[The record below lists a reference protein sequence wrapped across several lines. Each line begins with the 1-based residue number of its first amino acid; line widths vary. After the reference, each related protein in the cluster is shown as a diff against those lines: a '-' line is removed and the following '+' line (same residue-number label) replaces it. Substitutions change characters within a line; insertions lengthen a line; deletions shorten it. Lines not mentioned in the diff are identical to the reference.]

1 MVGNAGVG
9 FSVIEGEGEG
19 RACVVS
25 EVVGDEVVE
34 HGVACY
40 GIIGGV
46 EVLEKGQSEALP
58 DFIPD
63 GEEEKT
69 PTILAKL
76 AHRCGNRCGGRKQKV
91 GLTFSLFRVKEAH
104 WMPFLERIYGA
115 LHMGLHVLRSGLT
128 FMKSRMPS
136 LLKIARGL
144 QNSGQPTERDYH
156 VMSLGS
162 VSGGEPM
169 SIKLGPAGVP
179 LSCKGRTIV
188 EGMDDIISL
197 GLETMEVQ
205 TVRMVAP
212 QHFEQYWQAGVLAN
226 KTDFE
231 MNIHGPYYSELLGG
245 KVERGRSLA
254 KIEATLQAA
263 RTINARHITLHTGH
277 YGDFGRGQ
285 AANEQVA
292 NVFSGIVDRIHEIW
306 HDDEDE
312 FPVFPWIKNGTPSKI
327 GVETSGRQELWGS
340 LEEVLEVVNHVEGT
354 VPVLNIAHIH
364 ARGHGQMRT
373 SEDYGEL
380 FDVVR
385 ESIGTK
391 EFYCHFS
398 GVEHRTGN
406 AMHYTQIKK
415 SDLNFE
421 PLAEFIVEDG
431 GWLDITLISDSPL
444 LEHDA
449 MYMMQNIEKSRH
461 KQLERKAREDRR
473 RALALQTG
481 KSEEELRSKESQIA
495 QARKSATK
503 PTEPVKEEAA
513 PPAKEEEAPAK
524 PEKATKAKASKAK
537 KESKKADEKDD
548 DDVFDFDEEDD
559 DLF

>member
-1 MVGNAGVG
+1 M
-9 FSVIEGEGEG
+9 
-19 RACVVS
+19 
-25 EVVGDEVVE
+25 
-34 HGVACY
+34 
-40 GIIGGV
+40 
-46 EVLEKGQSEALP
+46 P
-58 DFIPD
+58 
-63 GEEEKT
+63 
-69 PTILAKL
+69 
-76 AHRCGNRCGGRKQKV
+76 
-91 GLTFSLFRVKEAH
+91 VK
-104 WMPFLERIYGA
+104 M
-115 LHMGLHVLRSGLT
+115 
-128 FMKSRMPS
+128 
-136 LLKIARGL
+136 
-144 QNSGQPTERDYH
+144 
-156 VMSLGS
+156 
-162 VSGGEPM
+162 
-169 SIKLGPAGVP
+169 GPAGVP

-231 MNIHGPYYSELLGG
+231 MNIHGPYYAELLGD

-263 RTINARHITLHTGH
+263 KTINARHITLHTGH
-277 YGDFGRGQ
+277 YGEFSRGT

-292 NVFSGIVDRIHEIW
+292 NVFAGIVERIHDIW
-306 HDDEDE
+306 HDDDDA
-312 FPVFPWIKNGTPSKI
+312 FPVFPWMKHGTPSKI

-364 ARGHGQMRT
+364 ARGHGRMRT

-380 FDVVR
+380 FDQVR
-385 ESIGTK
+385 ETIGTK

-461 KQLERKAREDRR
+461 RQLERKAREDRR
-473 RALALQTG
+473 RALAVQSGMSEAELQAN
-481 KSEEELRSKESQIA
+481 EVAQA
-495 QARKSATK
+495 QARTGTVTDASEPEANPAPESTK
-503 PTEPVKEEAA
+503 PEDANIEDTKAS
-513 PPAKEEEAPAK
+513 APAK
-524 PEKATKAKASKAK
+524 N
-537 KESKKADEKDD
+537 DENDM
-548 DDVFDFDEEDD
+548 FDFEEDD
-559 DLF
+559 DDLF

>member
-1 MVGNAGVG
+1 MA
-9 FSVIEGEGEG
+9 
-19 RACVVS
+19 
-25 EVVGDEVVE
+25 
-34 HGVACY
+34 
-40 GIIGGV
+40 
-46 EVLEKGQSEALP
+46 
-58 DFIPD
+58 
-63 GEEEKT
+63 
-69 PTILAKL
+69 
-76 AHRCGNRCGGRKQKV
+76 
-91 GLTFSLFRVKEAH
+91 
-104 WMPFLERIYGA
+104 
-115 LHMGLHVLRSGLT
+115 
-128 FMKSRMPS
+128 
-136 LLKIARGL
+136 
-144 QNSGQPTERDYH
+144 
-156 VMSLGS
+156 
-162 VSGGEPM
+162 
-169 SIKLGPAGVP
+169 IKLGPAGVP

-245 KVERGRSLA
+245 RVERGRSLA

-285 AANEQVA
+285 AANQQVA
-292 NVFSGIVDRIHEIW
+292 NVFSGVVDRVHEIW
-306 HDDEDE
+306 HDEEDE

-354 VPVLNIAHIH
+354 IPVLNIAHIH

-380 FDVVR
+380 FDMVR

-473 RALALQTG
+473 RALSLQTG
-481 KSEEELRSKESQIA
+481 KSEEELRTKETQIA
-495 QARKSATK
+495 AARGTAAKA
-503 PTEPVKEEAA
+503 PTAAEAET
-513 PPAKEEEAPAK
+513 PPAAEEKAK
-524 PEKATKAKASKAK
+524 PAAKATKAP
-537 KESKKADEKDD
+537 KKAPKKAAKAEEKAE
-548 DDVFDFDEEDD
+548 DDVFDFDEDDD

>member
-1 MVGNAGVG
+1 
-9 FSVIEGEGEG
+9 
-19 RACVVS
+19 
-25 EVVGDEVVE
+25 
-34 HGVACY
+34 
-40 GIIGGV
+40 
-46 EVLEKGQSEALP
+46 
-58 DFIPD
+58 
-63 GEEEKT
+63 
-69 PTILAKL
+69 
-76 AHRCGNRCGGRKQKV
+76 
-91 GLTFSLFRVKEAH
+91 
-104 WMPFLERIYGA
+104 MP
-115 LHMGLHVLRSGLT
+115 V
-128 FMKSRMPS
+128 
-136 LLKIARGL
+136 
-144 QNSGQPTERDYH
+144 
-156 VMSLGS
+156 
-162 VSGGEPM
+162 
-169 SIKLGPAGVP
+169 KLGPAGVP

-245 KVERGRSLA
+245 RVERGRSLS

-263 RTINARHITLHTGH
+263 RTINARHITLHAGH

-327 GVETSGRQELWGS
+327 GIETSGRQELWGS

-380 FDVVR
+380 FDMVR
-385 ESIGTK
+385 ETIGTK

-481 KSEEELRSKESQIA
+481 KSEEELRSKETQVA
-495 QARKSATK
+495 AAR
-503 PTEPVKEEAA
+503 A
-513 PPAKEEEAPAK
+513 PPAPVKAEETPAEKK
-524 PEKATKAKASKAK
+524 PEPTPEKEAKKKAKAEKTVK
-537 KESKKADEKDD
+537 KTEEKSD

>member
-1 MVGNAGVG
+1 M
-9 FSVIEGEGEG
+9 
-19 RACVVS
+19 
-25 EVVGDEVVE
+25 
-34 HGVACY
+34 
-40 GIIGGV
+40 
-46 EVLEKGQSEALP
+46 P
-58 DFIPD
+58 
-63 GEEEKT
+63 
-69 PTILAKL
+69 
-76 AHRCGNRCGGRKQKV
+76 
-91 GLTFSLFRVKEAH
+91 VK
-104 WMPFLERIYGA
+104 M
-115 LHMGLHVLRSGLT
+115 
-128 FMKSRMPS
+128 
-136 LLKIARGL
+136 
-144 QNSGQPTERDYH
+144 
-156 VMSLGS
+156 
-162 VSGGEPM
+162 
-169 SIKLGPAGVP
+169 GPAGVP

-231 MNIHGPYYSELLGG
+231 MNIHGPYYSELLGN

-263 RTINARHITLHTGH
+263 KTINARHITLHTGH
-277 YGDFGRGQ
+277 YGEFGRGT

-292 NVFSGIVDRIHEIW
+292 NVFAGIVERIHDIW
-306 HDDEDE
+306 HDDDDA
-312 FPVFPWIKNGTPSKI
+312 FPVFPWMKSGTPSKI

-364 ARGHGQMRT
+364 ARGHGRMRT

-380 FDVVR
+380 FDQVR
-385 ESIGTK
+385 ETIGTK

-461 KQLERKAREDRR
+461 RQLERKAREDRR
-473 RALALQTG
+473 RALAVQSGMSEAELQAN
-481 KSEEELRSKESQIA
+481 EVAQA
-495 QARKSATK
+495 QARTGN
-503 PTEPVKEEAA
+503 AA
-513 PPAKEEEAPAK
+513 EAPEPEANPAPKPK
-524 PEKATKAKASKAK
+524 PEPAKATKAKASAP
-537 KESKKADEKDD
+537 AKDD
-548 DDVFDFDEEDD
+548 ENDMFDFEEEDD

>member
-1 MVGNAGVG
+1 
-9 FSVIEGEGEG
+9 
-19 RACVVS
+19 
-25 EVVGDEVVE
+25 
-34 HGVACY
+34 
-40 GIIGGV
+40 
-46 EVLEKGQSEALP
+46 
-58 DFIPD
+58 
-63 GEEEKT
+63 
-69 PTILAKL
+69 
-76 AHRCGNRCGGRKQKV
+76 
-91 GLTFSLFRVKEAH
+91 
-104 WMPFLERIYGA
+104 MP
-115 LHMGLHVLRSGLT
+115 
-128 FMKSRMPS
+128 
-136 LLKIARGL
+136 
-144 QNSGQPTERDYH
+144 
-156 VMSLGS
+156 
-162 VSGGEPM
+162 
-169 SIKLGPAGVP
+169 IKLGPAGVP

-231 MNIHGPYYSELLGG
+231 MNIHGPYYSELLGD
-245 KVERGRSLA
+245 KIERGRSLA

-263 RTINARHITLHTGH
+263 RTVNARHITLHTGH
-277 YGDFGRGQ
+277 YGEFSRGH

-292 NVFSGIVDRIHEIW
+292 NVFSGIVDRVAEIW

-312 FPVFPWIKNGTPSKI
+312 FPVFPWIKDGTPSKI

-364 ARGHGQMRT
+364 ARGHGRMRT

-380 FDVVR
+380 FDMVR

-481 KSEEELRSKESQIA
+481 KSEEELKTNETQ
-495 QARKSATK
+495 Q
-503 PTEPVKEEAA
+503 
-513 PPAKEEEAPAK
+513 
-524 PEKATKAKASKAK
+524 AKARQASEESPEVVEEKVEEKKPAKAK
-537 KESKKADEKDD
+537 KPAAKSKKTDETKKTESN
-548 DDVFDFDEEDD
+548 DDVFDFEEDD
-559 DLF
+559 DDLF

>member
-1 MVGNAGVG
+1 MAV
-9 FSVIEGEGEG
+9 
-19 RACVVS
+19 
-25 EVVGDEVVE
+25 
-34 HGVACY
+34 
-40 GIIGGV
+40 
-46 EVLEKGQSEALP
+46 
-58 DFIPD
+58 
-63 GEEEKT
+63 
-69 PTILAKL
+69 
-76 AHRCGNRCGGRKQKV
+76 
-91 GLTFSLFRVKEAH
+91 
-104 WMPFLERIYGA
+104 
-115 LHMGLHVLRSGLT
+115 
-128 FMKSRMPS
+128 
-136 LLKIARGL
+136 
-144 QNSGQPTERDYH
+144 
-156 VMSLGS
+156 
-162 VSGGEPM
+162 
-169 SIKLGPAGVP
+169 KLGPAGVP

-285 AANEQVA
+285 AANQQVA
-292 NVFSGIVDRIHEIW
+292 NVFSGIVDRVHEIW

-354 VPVLNIAHIH
+354 IPVLNIAHIH

-380 FDVVR
+380 FDMVR
-385 ESIGTK
+385 ETIGTK

-473 RALALQTG
+473 RALSLQTG
-481 KSEEELRSKESQIA
+481 KSEEELRTKESQIA
-495 QARKSATK
+495 AARGTAA
-503 PTEPVKEEAA
+503 PAAPAPAEPEAA
-513 PPAKEEEAPAK
+513 PAPKEGEEPAAKPAKAPKKEAK
-524 PEKATKAKASKAK
+524 VEEKA
-537 KESKKADEKDD
+537 E

>member
-1 MVGNAGVG
+1 M
-9 FSVIEGEGEG
+9 
-19 RACVVS
+19 
-25 EVVGDEVVE
+25 
-34 HGVACY
+34 
-40 GIIGGV
+40 
-46 EVLEKGQSEALP
+46 P
-58 DFIPD
+58 
-63 GEEEKT
+63 
-69 PTILAKL
+69 
-76 AHRCGNRCGGRKQKV
+76 
-91 GLTFSLFRVKEAH
+91 VK
-104 WMPFLERIYGA
+104 M
-115 LHMGLHVLRSGLT
+115 
-128 FMKSRMPS
+128 
-136 LLKIARGL
+136 
-144 QNSGQPTERDYH
+144 
-156 VMSLGS
+156 
-162 VSGGEPM
+162 
-169 SIKLGPAGVP
+169 GPAGVP

-231 MNIHGPYYSELLGG
+231 MNIHGPYYSELLGN

-263 RTINARHITLHTGH
+263 KTINARHITLHTGH
-277 YGDFGRGQ
+277 YGEFGRGT

-292 NVFSGIVDRIHEIW
+292 NVFAGIVERIHDIW
-306 HDDEDE
+306 HDDDDA
-312 FPVFPWIKNGTPSKI
+312 FPVFPWMKSGTPSKI

-364 ARGHGQMRT
+364 ARGHGRMRT

-380 FDVVR
+380 FDQVR
-385 ESIGTK
+385 ETIGTK

-461 KQLERKAREDRR
+461 RQLERKAREDRR
-473 RALALQTG
+473 RALAVQSGMSEAELQAN
-481 KSEEELRSKESQIA
+481 EVAQA
-495 QARKSATK
+495 QARTGNATEAPEPEANPAPK
-503 PTEPVKEEAA
+503 PKPE
-513 PPAKEEEAPAK
+513 PAKS
-524 PEKATKAKASKAK
+524 TKAKASTPAK
-537 KESKKADEKDD
+537 DNENDM
-548 DDVFDFDEEDD
+548 FDFEEEDD

>member
-1 MVGNAGVG
+1 MA
-9 FSVIEGEGEG
+9 
-19 RACVVS
+19 
-25 EVVGDEVVE
+25 
-34 HGVACY
+34 
-40 GIIGGV
+40 
-46 EVLEKGQSEALP
+46 
-58 DFIPD
+58 
-63 GEEEKT
+63 
-69 PTILAKL
+69 
-76 AHRCGNRCGGRKQKV
+76 
-91 GLTFSLFRVKEAH
+91 
-104 WMPFLERIYGA
+104 
-115 LHMGLHVLRSGLT
+115 
-128 FMKSRMPS
+128 
-136 LLKIARGL
+136 
-144 QNSGQPTERDYH
+144 
-156 VMSLGS
+156 
-162 VSGGEPM
+162 
-169 SIKLGPAGVP
+169 IKLGPAGVP

-285 AANEQVA
+285 AANQQVA
-292 NVFSGIVDRIHEIW
+292 NVFSGIVDRVHEIW
-306 HDDEDE
+306 HDEEDE

-354 VPVLNIAHIH
+354 IPVLNIAHIH

-380 FDVVR
+380 FDMVR

-473 RALALQTG
+473 RALSLQTG
-481 KSEEELRSKESQIA
+481 KSEEELRTKETQIA
-495 QARKSATK
+495 AARGT
-503 PTEPVKEEAA
+503 AA
-513 PPAKEEEAPAK
+513 KAPAAAEAETATA
-524 PEKATKAKASKAK
+524 PEEKAKTAAKATKAP
-537 KESKKADEKDD
+537 KKAAKAEEKVE
-548 DDVFDFDEEDD
+548 DDVFDFDEDDD

>member
-1 MVGNAGVG
+1 MA
-9 FSVIEGEGEG
+9 
-19 RACVVS
+19 
-25 EVVGDEVVE
+25 
-34 HGVACY
+34 
-40 GIIGGV
+40 
-46 EVLEKGQSEALP
+46 
-58 DFIPD
+58 
-63 GEEEKT
+63 
-69 PTILAKL
+69 
-76 AHRCGNRCGGRKQKV
+76 
-91 GLTFSLFRVKEAH
+91 
-104 WMPFLERIYGA
+104 
-115 LHMGLHVLRSGLT
+115 
-128 FMKSRMPS
+128 
-136 LLKIARGL
+136 
-144 QNSGQPTERDYH
+144 
-156 VMSLGS
+156 
-162 VSGGEPM
+162 
-169 SIKLGPAGVP
+169 IKLGPAGVP

-245 KVERGRSLA
+245 RVERGRSLA

-285 AANEQVA
+285 AANQQVA
-292 NVFSGIVDRIHEIW
+292 NVFSGIVDRVHEIW
-306 HDDEDE
+306 HDEEDE

-354 VPVLNIAHIH
+354 IPVLNIAHIH

-380 FDVVR
+380 FDMVR

-473 RALALQTG
+473 RALSLQTG
-481 KSEEELRSKESQIA
+481 KSEEELRTKETQIA
-495 QARKSATK
+495 AARGTAAKA
-503 PTEPVKEEAA
+503 PTAAEA
-513 PPAKEEEAPAK
+513 ETAPAAE
-524 PEKATKAKASKAK
+524 EKAKPAAKASKAP
-537 KESKKADEKDD
+537 KKAAKAEEKAE
-548 DDVFDFDEEDD
+548 DDVFDFDEDDD

>member
-1 MVGNAGVG
+1 
-9 FSVIEGEGEG
+9 
-19 RACVVS
+19 
-25 EVVGDEVVE
+25 
-34 HGVACY
+34 
-40 GIIGGV
+40 
-46 EVLEKGQSEALP
+46 
-58 DFIPD
+58 
-63 GEEEKT
+63 
-69 PTILAKL
+69 
-76 AHRCGNRCGGRKQKV
+76 
-91 GLTFSLFRVKEAH
+91 
-104 WMPFLERIYGA
+104 MP
-115 LHMGLHVLRSGLT
+115 
-128 FMKSRMPS
+128 
-136 LLKIARGL
+136 
-144 QNSGQPTERDYH
+144 
-156 VMSLGS
+156 
-162 VSGGEPM
+162 
-169 SIKLGPAGVP
+169 IKLGPAGVP

-231 MNIHGPYYSELLGG
+231 MNIHGPYYSELLGN
-245 KVERGRSLA
+245 KIERGRSLA

-263 RTINARHITLHTGH
+263 RTVNARHITLHTGH
-277 YGDFGRGQ
+277 YGEFSRGH

-292 NVFSGIVDRIHEIW
+292 NVFSGIVDRVAEIW

-312 FPVFPWIKNGTPSKI
+312 FPVFPWIKDGTPSKI

-364 ARGHGQMRT
+364 ARGHGRMRT

-380 FDVVR
+380 FDMVR

-481 KSEEELRSKESQIA
+481 KSEEELKSNETQQAKARQATKES
-495 QARKSATK
+495 
-503 PTEPVKEEAA
+503 PEVVEE
-513 PPAKEEEAPAK
+513 KVEETK
-524 PEKATKAKASKAK
+524 PEKAKKTAAK
-537 KESKKADEKDD
+537 SKKADTTKKTESNA
-548 DDVFDFDEEDD
+548 DVFDFEEDD
-559 DLF
+559 DDLF

>member
-1 MVGNAGVG
+1 MAV
-9 FSVIEGEGEG
+9 
-19 RACVVS
+19 
-25 EVVGDEVVE
+25 
-34 HGVACY
+34 
-40 GIIGGV
+40 
-46 EVLEKGQSEALP
+46 
-58 DFIPD
+58 
-63 GEEEKT
+63 
-69 PTILAKL
+69 
-76 AHRCGNRCGGRKQKV
+76 
-91 GLTFSLFRVKEAH
+91 
-104 WMPFLERIYGA
+104 
-115 LHMGLHVLRSGLT
+115 
-128 FMKSRMPS
+128 
-136 LLKIARGL
+136 
-144 QNSGQPTERDYH
+144 
-156 VMSLGS
+156 
-162 VSGGEPM
+162 
-169 SIKLGPAGVP
+169 KLGPAGVP

-285 AANEQVA
+285 AANQQVA
-292 NVFSGIVDRIHEIW
+292 NVFSGIVDRVHEIW

-354 VPVLNIAHIH
+354 IPVLNIAHIH

-380 FDVVR
+380 FDMVR

-473 RALALQTG
+473 RALSLQTG
-481 KSEEELRSKESQIA
+481 KSEEELRTKESQIA
-495 QARKSATK
+495 AARGTTASAAAAA
-503 PTEPVKEEAA
+503 PAEREAA
-513 PPAKEEEAPAK
+513 PAPKEEPAAKPAKAPK
-524 PEKATKAKASKAK
+524 KETKVEEKA
-537 KESKKADEKDD
+537 E

>member
-1 MVGNAGVG
+1 MGV
-9 FSVIEGEGEG
+9 
-19 RACVVS
+19 
-25 EVVGDEVVE
+25 
-34 HGVACY
+34 
-40 GIIGGV
+40 
-46 EVLEKGQSEALP
+46 
-58 DFIPD
+58 
-63 GEEEKT
+63 
-69 PTILAKL
+69 
-76 AHRCGNRCGGRKQKV
+76 
-91 GLTFSLFRVKEAH
+91 
-104 WMPFLERIYGA
+104 
-115 LHMGLHVLRSGLT
+115 
-128 FMKSRMPS
+128 
-136 LLKIARGL
+136 
-144 QNSGQPTERDYH
+144 
-156 VMSLGS
+156 
-162 VSGGEPM
+162 
-169 SIKLGPAGVP
+169 KLGPAGVP

-188 EGMDDIISL
+188 EGMDDIIAL
-197 GLETMEVQ
+197 GLETMEAQ
-205 TVRMVAP
+205 TVRLIQP

-226 KTDFE
+226 KADFE
-231 MNIHGPYYSELLGG
+231 MNIHGPYYAELLGDR
-245 KVERGRSLA
+245 VARGRSLA
-254 KIEATLQAA
+254 KIESTLQAA

-277 YGDFGRGQ
+277 YGDFGRGT

-292 NVFSGIVDRIHEIW
+292 NIFSSVVQRVHDIW

-312 FPVFPWIKNGTPSKI
+312 FPVFPWIKDGTPSKI

-354 VPVLNIAHIH
+354 IPVLNIAHIH
-364 ARGHGQMRT
+364 ARGHGRMKT

-380 FDVVR
+380 FDMVR

-449 MYMMQNIEKSRH
+449 MYMLQNIDKAKH

-473 RALALQTG
+473 RALAAQTG
-481 KSEEELRSKESQIA
+481 TSVEDLQRREEEMAQLR
-495 QARKSATK
+495 QAGVSEPVAEE
-503 PTEPVKEEAA
+503 PVVEPVKEE
-513 PPAKEEEAPAK
+513 KK
-524 PEKATKAKASKAK
+524 PEKKATKAASKNKDAK
-537 KESKKADEKDD
+537 EEFSFEED
-548 DDVFDFDEEDD
+548 EDD

>member
-1 MVGNAGVG
+1 M
-9 FSVIEGEGEG
+9 
-19 RACVVS
+19 
-25 EVVGDEVVE
+25 
-34 HGVACY
+34 
-40 GIIGGV
+40 
-46 EVLEKGQSEALP
+46 P
-58 DFIPD
+58 
-63 GEEEKT
+63 
-69 PTILAKL
+69 
-76 AHRCGNRCGGRKQKV
+76 
-91 GLTFSLFRVKEAH
+91 VK
-104 WMPFLERIYGA
+104 M
-115 LHMGLHVLRSGLT
+115 
-128 FMKSRMPS
+128 
-136 LLKIARGL
+136 
-144 QNSGQPTERDYH
+144 
-156 VMSLGS
+156 
-162 VSGGEPM
+162 
-169 SIKLGPAGVP
+169 GPAGVP

-231 MNIHGPYYSELLGG
+231 MNIHGPYYSELLGN

-263 RTINARHITLHTGH
+263 KTINARHITLHTGH
-277 YGDFGRGQ
+277 YGEFGRGT

-292 NVFSGIVDRIHEIW
+292 NVFAGIVERIHDIW
-306 HDDEDE
+306 HDDDDA
-312 FPVFPWIKNGTPSKI
+312 FPVFPWMKSGTPSKI

-364 ARGHGQMRT
+364 ARGHGRMRT

-380 FDVVR
+380 FDQVR
-385 ESIGTK
+385 ETIGTK

-461 KQLERKAREDRR
+461 RQLERKAREDRR
-473 RALALQTG
+473 RALAVQSGMSEAELQAN
-481 KSEEELRSKESQIA
+481 EVAQA
-495 QARKSATK
+495 QARTGNAAEAPEPEANPAPK
-503 PTEPVKEEAA
+503 PKPE
-513 PPAKEEEAPAK
+513 PAKAR
-524 PEKATKAKASKAK
+524 KAKASAP
-537 KESKKADEKDD
+537 AKDD
-548 DDVFDFDEEDD
+548 ENDMFDFEEEDD